1 MHLSRCLMTSSLTV
15 IDTFYI
21 LEIKKKNVTNLEV
34 NTKAKK
40 IATTNGVQKLFS

>member
-1 MHLSRCLMTSSLTV
+1 MTSSLTV

-21 LEIKKKNVTNLEV
+21 LEIKKKKNVTNLEV